1 VFLSIHISVNIV
13 LSVLLGLCFG
23 IFWLGL
29 WWCCGIPVL
38 SVLLA
43 TLTLGFVVAGT
54 VTYGW
59 LGTLHLFTCKV
70 LVHVVCFDVSDLH

>member
-1 VFLSIHISVNIV
+1 MICYVRFLLIISANIV

-23 IFWLGL
+23 VFWLGF
-29 WWCCGIPVL
+29 WWCYGIPVL

-54 VTYGW
+54 TAYGW
-59 LGTLHLFTCKV
+59 LGTLHLSPLKMFC
-70 LVHVVCFDVSDLH
+70 L